1 MTSRKKIVGLSS
13 IVVDRRLKHWMYFKT
28 TVHCLP
34 LFFCQARSNSVFIP
48 AYYINHALLIN
59 SLHLKWSVYD
69 TCISSPSNFLISLF
83 PIICFEQLITRTPD
97 NSNRLENDCSSWN
110 SMTHDIKSSCFCR
123 LNTSMTS
130 CVSENVTHWWWYT
143 CLCIHTATVFQNTLS
158 EETLRKPK
166 LNIKIQILIW
176 K

>member
-13 IVVDRRLKHWMYFKT
+13 TVVDRRPNHWMYFKT

-97 NSNRLENDCSSWN
+97 NSNHLENDCRSWN

-123 LNTSMTS
+123 LNTWINDFLCFRECHALVIIYMSM
-130 CVSENVTHWWWYT
+130 
-143 CLCIHTATVFQNTLS
+143 HTYLYSISKHVVGRNFAKTL
-158 EETLRKPK
+158 
-166 LNIKIQILIW
+166 
-176 K
+176 